1 MRELR
6 TGNSGRYRYYTCAT
20 RAQQG
25 KVACNGRSI
34 PMEKL
39 DRLMSERAFL
49 FLRCYRECPVD
60 AVSVLP
66 RCCPEQIA
74 ASQPMTVQRITK
86 HTVDAL
92 KSNCSEFTVWDDAVT
107 GFGVRMRP
115 TGAKSRVIETL
126 DQSGSDYRYVKVTC
140 DDGCLYILRYDA
152 AREDWGLT
160 MFESA
165 CSRTG

>member
-1 MRELR
+1 MARKQTVRISARLR
-6 TGNSGRYRYYTCAT
+6 NAAAACGVLRIGLAT
-20 RAQQG
+20 A
-25 KVACNGRSI
+25 AARS
-34 PMEKL
+34 
-39 DRLMSERAFL
+39 
-49 FLRCYRECPVD
+49 
-60 AVSVLP
+60 
-66 RCCPEQIA
+66 
-74 ASQPMTVQRITK
+74 

-126 DQSGSDYRYVKVTC
+126 DQWGSDYRYVTC